1 MDKGK
6 KKKLRII
13 NEASHKWKDI
23 TDLISNDANIASVL
37 QEKYCGDPKECLRQ
51 AFVDNF
57 INKKPLK
64 YSQDWDGLIEL
75 LDDVGLETLSENVK
89 HALPYAIV

>member
-13 NEASHKWKDI
+13 SEASHKWKDI

-37 QEKYCGDPKECLRQ
+37 QQKCCGDPKECLRQ
-51 AFVDNF
+51 AFVDHF
-57 INKKPLK
+57 INKKPLIRIIPRTGM
-64 YSQDWDGLIEL
+64 D
-75 LDDVGLETLSENVK
+75 
-89 HALPYAIV
+89 